1 MILDYFLQLPLLVII
16 IGVSLLITL
25 VSTLAYKY
33 FTNQAEMK
41 SLKDDIK
48 KHQDE
53 MKGHK
58 DNPKKVME
66 IQKKA
71 MEKNFRYMGQSMKP
85 MLITFLP
92 IILVFAWLNQVV
104 AYEPLMPGQDFTIT
118 AGFDK
123 YTGNAT
129 LTSIEGLTINNPTQD
144 VINGTASWTANG
156 KTGEYLL
163 SMNVGGRAVD
173 AGKVTV
179 TDQKKYAPVL
189 QKINDN
195 SLKTIV
201 LPNKPTKPFG
211 WGFSIFGYRPGWL
224 MTYII
229 FSIIF
234 SMGLRKVMK
243 VY

>member
-1 MILDYFLQLPLLVII
+1 
-16 IGVSLLITL
+16 
-25 VSTLAYKY
+25 
-33 FTNQAEMK
+33 MK

-53 MKGHK
+53 MKTHK
-58 DNPKKVME
+58 NNPKKVME

-92 IILVFAWLNQVV
+92 IILVFAWLNQAV

-118 AGFDK
+118 ASFDK
-123 YTGNAT
+123 YAGNAT
-129 LTSIEGLTINNPTQD
+129 LSSIEGLTIKDSTQN
-144 VINGTASWTANG
+144 VVNGTASWIANG
-156 KTGEYLL
+156 KAGEYLL

-173 AGKVTV
+173 AGKVIV
-179 TDQKKYAPVL
+179 TDQKKYALVL

-195 SLKTIV
+195 NLKTIV

-211 WGFSIFGYRPGWL
+211 WGFNIFGYRPGWL

-229 FSIIF
+229 FSIAF